1 MKCQVRTTDNA
12 GKILKKWLG
21 EQDFSGNCIGSVD
34 ESVVS
39 LLVLAVRQSDPAT
52 PLILEV
58 PGAALGEK
66 ILLEMRQWAACLGLP
81 SDILLLPDG
90 TSSGRKLLEAEIP
103 RAQVLDRVLHDPPAI
118 LIVSA
123 SAELSPAPDPERMRH
138 SELVIRRGMTL
149 PPEKLAEILTRM
161 DYDDEPEVVQKGEFA
176 RRGGLMDVFSPA
188 EKSPVRI
195 EFFGDEVDSL
205 RLFSETTQLSVGETE
220 EYKIILRSGAGETQE
235 SDCDFTSYIR
245 LYSPRIV
252 TLFPAEC
259 EGVLR
264 RFGSESQADAWRK
277 LRAEKLWKDAL
288 LLLDEIE
295 SAAVPEERKR
305 VSPVFPSAR
314 HILKMVPEG
323 TEENLSDLVRQISS
337 NLIRQLS
344 DEHYR
349 ILIAGGTDGDLSSLT
364 QWLEEEGLTD
374 LPGVEC
380 AAMTIPRGVLVPAAK
395 LALFSEYELY
405 SSPRRLAAGRKP
417 VETEPENDF
426 RKLDFRDAVDETI
439 SSDLE
444 EGDYAVH
451 VNYGICR
458 YHGMKVIT
466 EKQTEREMIELE
478 FDDDKTVFVPVSQ
491 AHCVSRYIGSRK
503 SAVKLSKLGTA
514 RWSRV
519 KSDAAESVRTL
530 ALDMLRM
537 HAIRCKADG
546 TAFPPD
552 DLAQQLFEKSFPFT
566 ETPDQL
572 RAAEEIKK
580 DMESARPMDRLLCGD
595 VGYGKTEIAMRAVF
609 KCVMAGRQAAVL
621 VPTTVLAQQHYYN
634 FLERF
639 AEYPVIIE
647 TLSRFR
653 TKGQQRETIRRL
665 KEGKVDVVIGT
676 HRLLQSD
683 VSFRDLGLVV
693 VDEEQRFGVLHKE
706 KLKNLRTTVDVLTM
720 TATPIPR
727 TLYFSMSGM
736 RDLSTILS
744 APVQR
749 LPVQTVVS
757 QYDEQLIR
765 GAVSRELQRGGQVY
779 YLHNRVQTIEDAAG
793 RLQAMFPD
801 ARIAVG
807 HGQMEERE
815 LENVMS
821 AFIEGKTDILVCTT
835 IIESGLDIPNAN
847 TILIERADRFGLAE
861 LYQLRGRVGRWRR
874 QAYAYLLLPPHGILS
889 GDVRKR
895 ISAMRQYT
903 HLGAGFKLALRDLE
917 IRGAGNILGAE
928 QSGHINAIGFSLYCD
943 LLRTVTSQLKG
954 EETMLKRECS
964 VFVDFVEYAIRAP
977 EGKAAAS
984 FPPDYI
990 NSDRIRLDA
999 YRRLAS
1005 LHDLPA
1011 LDQLRAE
1018 IIDRF
1023 GRLPVQAENLF
1034 LFARIRVIGIA
1045 AKLGS
1050 VTCSDGRIL
1059 MSRGQELIKI
1069 DGKIPR
1075 LPEMGTPEAKL
1086 RMLKGMLEKFF
1097 LKKQI

>member
-1 MKCQVRTTDNA
+1 MESTENGR
-12 GKILKKWLG
+12 KILKKWLEKAEFPG
-21 EQDFSGNCIGSVD
+21 SCIGSVD
-34 ESVVS
+34 ETAAP
-39 LLVLAVRQSDPAT
+39 LLVLAVRQSRPEK
-52 PLILEV
+52 PLLLEV

-66 ILLEMRQWAACLGLP
+66 ILLEMRQWAACLDLP
-81 SDILLLPDG
+81 ADIVLFPDG
-90 TSSGRKLLEAEIP
+90 TSSGRKLLESEIP
-103 RAQVLDRVLHDPPAI
+103 RAQALDRVLHQPPDI

-138 SELVIRRGMTL
+138 SELVIRPGMTL
-149 PPEKLAEILTRM
+149 SPEKLAEILTRM

-195 EFFGDEVDSL
+195 EFFGDEVESL
-205 RLFSETTQLSVGETE
+205 RLFSETTQLSVGRTE
-220 EYKIILRSGAGETQE
+220 EYKIIMRSGAGEAQGND
-235 SDCDFTSYIR
+235 SDLTDYIQ

-259 EGVLR
+259 EGALK
-264 RFGSESQADAWRK
+264 RFGSEELARRWRE
-277 LRAEKLWKDAL
+277 LRGEKLWKEAL
-288 LLLDEIE
+288 LLLDEVE
-295 SAAVPEERKR
+295 SAAVPEDRKR
-305 VSPVFPSAR
+305 ISPVFPSAR
-314 HILKMVPEG
+314 HILRMIPDG
-323 TEENLSDLVRQISS
+323 TEENIADLVRQISS

-349 ILIAGGTDGDLSSLT
+349 ILIAGGTDGDLSPLH
-364 QWLEEEGLTD
+364 QWLEEEGLTG
-374 LPGVEC
+374 LAGVEC
-380 AAMTIPRGVLVPAAK
+380 AAMAIPRGVLLPGEK

-417 VETEPENDF
+417 VETGPENDF

-444 EGDYAVH
+444 EGDHAVH
-451 VNYGICR
+451 VNYGICIYR
-458 YHGMKVIT
+458 GMKIVE
-466 EKQTEREMIELE
+466 EKQAEREMIELE
-478 FDDDKTVFVPVSQ
+478 FDDERTVLVPISQ
-491 AHCVSRYIGSRK
+491 AHFISRYIGSRK
-503 SAVKLSKLGTA
+503 GAVKLSKLGST
-514 RWSRV
+514 RWERI

-546 TAFPPD
+546 TAFPAD
-552 DLAQQLFEKSFPFT
+552 DLAQHLFEKSFPFT

-580 DMESARPMDRLLCGD
+580 DMESPRPMDRLLCGD
-595 VGYGKTEIAMRAVF
+595 VGYGKTEVAMRAVF
-609 KCVMAGRQAAVL
+609 KCVMAGKQAAVL

-653 TKGQQRETIRRL
+653 TKGQQREVIERL
-665 KEGKVDVVIGT
+665 KAGTVDVVIGT
-676 HRLLQSD
+676 HRLLQQD
-683 VSFRDLGLVV
+683 VSFHNLGLVV

-779 YLHNRVQTIEDAAG
+779 YLHNRVQTIQDAAVK
-793 RLQAMFPD
+793 LQTMFPE

-807 HGQMEERE
+807 HGQMDEAE
-815 LENVMS
+815 LEDVMS

-954 EETMLKRECS
+954 EETTLKRECR
-964 VFVDFVEYAIRAP
+964 VFLDFVEYAIRAP
-977 EGKAAAS
+977 QGKAAAA

-990 NSDRIRLDA
+990 NSDRLRIDA

-1005 LHDLPA
+1005 VRGVTELE
-1011 LDQLRAE
+1011 QLQSE

-1034 LFARIRVIGIA
+1034 LLNRIRVIGISA
-1045 AKLGS
+1045 RLGS

-1075 LPEMGTPEAKL
+1075 LPAMGTPEDKL
-1086 RMLKGMLEKFF
+1086 RILKGMLEKFF
-1097 LKKQI
+1097 LKNQI

>member
-1 MKCQVRTTDNA
+1 M
-12 GKILKKWLG
+12 
-21 EQDFSGNCIGSVD
+21 
-34 ESVVS
+34 
-39 LLVLAVRQSDPAT
+39 P
-52 PLILEV
+52 
-58 PGAALGEK
+58 
-66 ILLEMRQWAACLGLP
+66 
-81 SDILLLPDG
+81 
-90 TSSGRKLLEAEIP
+90 
-103 RAQVLDRVLHDPPAI
+103 
-118 LIVSA
+118 
-123 SAELSPAPDPERMRH
+123 
-138 SELVIRRGMTL
+138 
-149 PPEKLAEILTRM
+149 
-161 DYDDEPEVVQKGEFA
+161 
-176 RRGGLMDVFSPA
+176 
-188 EKSPVRI
+188 
-195 EFFGDEVDSL
+195 
-205 RLFSETTQLSVGETE
+205 
-220 EYKIILRSGAGETQE
+220 
-235 SDCDFTSYIR
+235 
-245 LYSPRIV
+245 
-252 TLFPAEC
+252 
-259 EGVLR
+259 
-264 RFGSESQADAWRK
+264 
-277 LRAEKLWKDAL
+277 
-288 LLLDEIE
+288 
-295 SAAVPEERKR
+295 
-305 VSPVFPSAR
+305 
-314 HILKMVPEG
+314 
-323 TEENLSDLVRQISS
+323 
-337 NLIRQLS
+337 
-344 DEHYR
+344 
-349 ILIAGGTDGDLSSLT
+349 
-364 QWLEEEGLTD
+364 
-374 LPGVEC
+374 
-380 AAMTIPRGVLVPAAK
+380 IPRGVLLPGEK

-405 SSPRRLAAGRKP
+405 SSPRRLAAGKKP
-417 VETEPENDF
+417 VETGQENDF
-426 RKLDFRDAVDETI
+426 RKIDFRDAVDETI
-439 SSDLE
+439 NSDLE

-451 VNYGICR
+451 VNYGVCLYR
-458 YHGMKVIT
+458 GMKIIS
-466 EKQTEREMIELE
+466 EQHSEREMIELE
-478 FDDDKTVFVPVSQ
+478 FDDEKTVLVPISQ
-491 AHCVSRYIGSRK
+491 AHCITRYIGSRK
-503 SAVKLSKLGTA
+503 NAVKLSKLGSA
-514 RWSRV
+514 RWSRI

-546 TAFPPD
+546 TAFPAD
-552 DLAQQLFEKSFPFT
+552 DLAQHLFEKSFPFT

-580 DMESARPMDRLLCGD
+580 DMESPRPMDRLLCGD

-653 TKGQQRETIRRL
+653 TKGQQREIIEQL
-665 KEGKVDVVIGT
+665 KAGRIDVVIGT
-676 HRLLQSD
+676 HRLLQPD
-683 VSFRDLGLVV
+683 VSFRNLGLVV
-693 VDEEQRFGVLHKE
+693 VDEEQRFGVMHKE

-779 YLHNRVQTIEDAAG
+779 YLHNRVQTIQDAATK
-793 RLQAMFPD
+793 LQVMFPH

-815 LENVMS
+815 LEKVMS
-821 AFIEGKTDILVCTT
+821 TFIEGKTDILVYTT

-943 LLRTVTSQLKG
+943 LLRAVTSQLKG
-954 EETMLKRECS
+954 EETTLKRECS
-964 VFVDFVEYAIRAP
+964 VFLDFVEYAIRAP

-990 NSDRIRLDA
+990 NSERLRLDA
-999 YRRLAS
+999 YRRLAA
-1005 LHDLPA
+1005 LHDEAA

-1023 GRLPVQAENLF
+1023 GRLPPQAENLF
-1034 LFARIRVIGIA
+1034 LFARVRIIGIA
-1045 AKLGS
+1045 ARLS
-1050 VTCSDGRIL
+1050 SITCSDGRIL
-1059 MSRGQELIKI
+1059 LSRGQELIKI

-1075 LPEMGTPEAKL
+1075 LPEMGEPESKL
-1086 RMLKGMLEKFF
+1086 RILKGMLEKFF